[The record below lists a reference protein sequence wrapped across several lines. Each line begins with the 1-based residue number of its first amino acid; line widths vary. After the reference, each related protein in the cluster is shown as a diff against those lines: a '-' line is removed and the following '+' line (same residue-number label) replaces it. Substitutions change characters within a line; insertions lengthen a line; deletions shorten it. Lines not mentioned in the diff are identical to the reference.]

1 MYKYPYRA
9 MDSMDSMDSYFQIAI
24 EKNIFLYF
32 FFMSNQNQLSSIH
45 LSITLRCLRP
55 PPPPTFNLFFNFTL
69 NFTLIFL
76 LYFISFPAIPSCTT
90 LSFQTLN
97 IISSLIHLL
106 LVHNFHHFFDFFFLT
121 FLFFHSFTF
130 FYFSLHFWFDFFFFL
145 FF

>member
-97 IISSLIHLL
+97 ISKKINLLHFHLNL
-106 LVHNFHHFFDFFFLT
+106 NFH
-121 FLFFHSFTF
+121 FLFF
-130 FYFSLHFWFDFFFFL
+130 LALL
-145 FF
+145 F